1 MKNILIATDY
11 STNAITAL
19 KYASTLSK
27 KLNATL
33 VVTHV
38 FDYPTVLGDIVD
50 EPFPQLE
57 IDAFKTHYSKLK
69 DFCKQNL
76 EGNLQEM
83 NISFEVVENKSVV
96 KGIISKAK
104 EIDAFI
110 IVVGM
115 KGTSLLKE
123 IIMGNTTRKLIDKAP
138 CFVLAI
144 PENTSYKEIKTIV
157 YATDFEV
164 NPDIEVLQNVSILAK
179 AFKAKIQVV
188 HIVTKKEYAGD
199 SQMEWFKEMLE
210 KKIEYKN
217 IAFEVLF
224 SDTIFETLKV
234 YLGDVNAD
242 MVVMLE
248 RDEFGFFNKIFHKDL
263 VKKMEVYGQIPL
275 MSFNENNFE
284 LLHFL
289 EL

>member
-76 EGNLQEM
+76 EDNLQEM

-242 MVVMLE
+242 LVVMLE
-248 RDEFGFFNKIFHKDL
+248 RDEFGFFNKIFHRDL
-263 VKKMEVYGQIPL
+263 VKKMEVYGQVPL

-289 EL
+289 DF

>member
-76 EGNLQEM
+76 EDNLQEM

-224 SDTIFETLKV
+224 SDDIFETLKV

-242 MVVMLE
+242 LVVMLE
-248 RDEFGFFNKIFHKDL
+248 RDEFGFFNKIFHRDL

-289 EL
+289 DF